1 MEIVHLTY
9 AHVKPDQTVGSLA
22 AQEHDAKVDAFLID
36 HLQDLAKRAS
46 SGNSPSAAFTDSTS
60 SELFRK
66 LRVGT
71 AAEFL
76 DAAKTLTTRLVAE
89 MNGTTSAGLL
99 VCLRAKDGTELSGAA
114 LKLEVM
120 AEHGAVLEQLA
131 SGELKLSSA
140 TDVLQVP
147 GELQKG
153 ALVPDSRADSDVV
166 VGDVL
171 AVNALYF
178 PRAFGI
184 VTEQRSSDTAA
195 SLVAAVHRH
204 RPAISQRVATELP
217 KVSPGPVRSVLDKV
231 AETVPELDEAT
242 IAEVERDLVG
252 LKRPVK
258 RVDTGGPVKRVISVD
273 GITISGTVA
282 AMEKV
287 RVNAD
292 PEVGWRV
299 TITSQSQPREEYKR

>member
-9 AHVKPDQTVGSLA
+9 EHVRPNQLVGSLA
-22 AQEHDAKVDAFLID
+22 SQDHDAKVDAFLID
-36 HLQDLAKRAS
+36 HLHDLAKR
-46 SGNSPSAAFTDSTS
+46 SAAGDSPIATFADAVS
-60 SELFRK
+60 SDLFAK
-66 LRVGT
+66 LQVGT
-71 AAEFL
+71 EAEFL

-89 MNGTTSAGLL
+89 MNGTTAAGLL
-99 VCLRAKDGTELSGAA
+99 VCLRAREGEKLSGAA

-131 SGELKLSSA
+131 SGQIKLSSA

-153 ALVPDSRADSDVV
+153 ALVPDSRPGSDVV
-166 VGDVL
+166 VGDAL

-195 SLVAAVHRH
+195 SVVAAVHRH
-204 RPAISQRVATELP
+204 SPSLSQRVATELP
-217 KVSPGPVRSVLDKV
+217 KVSPGPVRVVLDKV
-231 AETVPELDEAT
+231 AEAIPELDQAT
-242 IAEVERDLVG
+242 VAEIERDLVG
-252 LKRPVK
+252 MNRPVR

-273 GITISGTVA
+273 GITISGTAA
-282 AMEKV
+282 AMENV
-287 RVNAD
+287 TIAAD

-299 TITSQSQPREEYKR
+299 TITSQSQPREEYRR